1 MAGPQPIIQDIK
13 GKPYEAVASRLA
25 RFRYDHPTAR
35 IDNTLHTVTE
45 NRVIVRCEVYTEAG
59 ELLAAGHAEEV
70 RDSSHINQTS
80 ALENAETSA
89 MGRALGIAGYDACN
103 NIASADEVSSAI
115 NQQSS
120 LSSAPRPAP
129 SLSRNPA
136 PQPAASQ
143 SPGGAVVSSVEK
155 KELTNRDGEPFDKWI
170 ITLTDGTKLTTFKQ
184 HVGQAAS
191 EGDQVEFDAGPPNNY
206 GDRPLRW
213 LKKVAAPAAPP
224 ADRIPEASN
233 F

>member
-1 MAGPQPIIQDIK
+1 
-13 GKPYEAVASRLA
+13 
-25 RFRYDHPTAR
+25 
-35 IDNTLHTVTE
+35 
-45 NRVIVRCEVYTEAG
+45 
-59 ELLAAGHAEEV
+59 
-70 RDSSHINQTS
+70 
-80 ALENAETSA
+80 